1 MASARSGPFLGI
13 AKADSPLNTLVLA
26 FLVSGLSYLAARVG
40 AVLTLRPQTL
50 CPLWPA
56 CALLV
61 SVLLLVPRRIW
72 PVLIP
77 ASFAA
82 FVVYDLQTGL
92 TVGSAIW
99 LILAD
104 TVEVLIAALGVSYSF
119 DGVPRL
125 TSVKALAK
133 YSFFTVI
140 LAPFAGAFVGAVA
153 LSGDYWINWRVSFFS
168 EALAFLTLT
177 PAILS
182 WAGEARAWSRKS
194 RAEYLEAA
202 VLIAALVLLG
212 YFTFIASGKNTPPA
226 LLYSLIPF
234 LLWSGLRFGATGA
247 SSSVIVV
254 AFLSIW
260 GAVHGRG
267 PFTGSTPLDNVLSLQ
282 LFLLFAA
289 TPFMVLA
296 ALVEG
301 QKQADEAL
309 RKSEERLRLA
319 VQAGKMFAYEW
330 DAATDVIVRS
340 AESAQI
346 LGVDDTAHLSGQQ
359 MLVKVHPDDRESL
372 TTAMAELTPEKP
384 HLEIAYR
391 LVRPDGRVIW
401 LQRNSRAHF
410 DQQGRMLRIVG
421 MVADVTARKLAETE
435 LALANDRLRLAMQS
449 GKSVAWD
456 WDIKSGRDS
465 WFGDLRTV
473 FGIPTDSYI
482 GHVED
487 FRRRVH
493 PEDQDMVWNAAND
506 ALKGHKPYT
515 VEFRILWPD
524 GTVRW
529 VEATGK
535 FYYSPDGEA
544 IRMLGMD
551 VDITERKLAEEALT
565 AMRRSLIEAQEQE
578 RTRIARDLHDDTSQ
592 RLALLAVAID
602 QLKRDLPNATV
613 EIVGLVEKLRK
624 ETSEISKDIQAL
636 SHELHSPRLE
646 YLGLAAAMR
655 GFCKEFSEH
664 QRVEIDFRSQDLP
677 SPVPAEISLCLFRVL
692 QEALHN
698 SAKHSGAQR
707 FEVRL
712 WGASG
717 EIHFTVSDAGAGF
730 DLETALKSRG
740 LGLTSMQE
748 RLQLVKGTFSID
760 SKPQRGT
767 TIHARVPLSSGD
779 DSVRAVG

>member
-1 MASARSGPFLGI
+1 MASARSGPFLDN
-13 AKADSPLNTLVLA
+13 AKPDSPFNTVILA
-26 FLVSGLSYLAARVG
+26 CFVAALSYLAARLG
-40 AVLTLRPQTL
+40 GVLTLHPQTL

-61 SVLLLVPRRIW
+61 SILLLVPRRIW
-72 PVLIP
+72 LVLIL
-77 ASFAA
+77 AAFAA

-119 DGVPRL
+119 DSVPRL

-133 YSFFTVI
+133 YSFFAVI
-140 LAPFAGAFVGAVA
+140 LAPVAGAFVGAVA
-153 LSGDYWINWRVSFFS
+153 LNGDYWINWRVSFFS

-182 WAGEARAWSRKS
+182 WASEARAWSRKS
-194 RAEYLEAA
+194 RAEYLEATA
-202 VLIAALVLLG
+202 LIAALVLLG

-226 LLYSLIPF
+226 LLYSLVPF

-267 PFTGSTPLDNVLSLQ
+267 PFTGSMPLDNVLSLQ

-301 QKQADEAL
+301 QKHADEAL

-330 DAATDVIVRS
+330 DATTDLIVGS
-340 AESAQI
+340 AENAQI
-346 LGVDDTAHLSGQQ
+346 LGEDDTAHLSGQQ
-359 MLVKVHPDDRESL
+359 MLAKVHPDDRESL
-372 TTAMAELTPEKP
+372 TNALAELTSEKP
-384 HLEIAYR
+384 QLEIAYR
-391 LVRPDGRVIW
+391 LVRPDGSVIW

-410 DQQGRMLRIVG
+410 DGQGRMLRIVG
-421 MVADVTARKLAETE
+421 MVADITARKLAETE
-435 LALANDRLRLAMQS
+435 LALANDRLRLAMES

-473 FGIPTDSYI
+473 FGIPSDSYI

-487 FRRRVH
+487 FRQRVH
-493 PEDQDMVWNAAND
+493 PEDQDKVWNASND
-506 ALKGHKPYT
+506 AMKGHKPYT

-544 IRMLGMD
+544 VRMLGMD
-551 VDITERKLAEEALT
+551 VDITERKLAEEALA

-578 RTRIARDLHDDTSQ
+578 RTRIARDLHDDTNQ

-613 EIVGLVEKLRK
+613 EILGLVDRLRK

-707 FEVRL
+707 FDVRL
-712 WGASG
+712 WGEPG
-717 EIHFTVSDAGAGF
+717 EIHFTVSDSGAGF
-730 DLETALKSRG
+730 DLETALRSRG
-740 LGLTSMQE
+740 LGLTSMRE
-748 RLQLVKGTFSID
+748 RLQLVKGKFSID

-767 TIHARVPLSSGD
+767 TIYARVPLSTGD
-779 DSVRAVG
+779 DSIRAAG

>member
-1 MASARSGPFLGI
+1 MVA
-13 AKADSPLNTLVLA
+13 V
-26 FLVSGLSYLAARVG
+26 LSYLAARLG
-40 AVLTLRPQTL
+40 GVLTLHPQTL

-72 PVLIP
+72 PVLIT

-82 FVVYDLQTGL
+82 FVVYDLQAGL
-92 TVGSAIW
+92 SVGSAIW

-133 YSFFTVI
+133 YSFFAVI

-153 LSGDYWINWRVSFFS
+153 LNGNYWINWRVSFFS

-182 WAGEARAWSRKS
+182 WAGQARAWSRKS
-194 RAEYLEAA
+194 RAEYLEAT

-226 LLYSLIPF
+226 LLYSLVPF
-234 LLWSGLRFGATGA
+234 LLWSGLRFGAIGV

-330 DAATDVIVRS
+330 DAATDLIVRS
-340 AESAQI
+340 PESARI
-346 LGVDDTAHLSGQQ
+346 LGIDDTAQVTGQQ
-359 MLVKVHPDDRESL
+359 ILANVHPDDLERL
-372 TTAMAELTPEKP
+372 TANLADLSPERP
-384 HLEIAYR
+384 TLEVSYR
-391 LVRPDGRVIW
+391 VVRPDGSLIW

-410 DQQGRMLRIVG
+410 DEQGRMLRMVG
-421 MVADVTARKLAETE
+421 MVADITARKLAETE
-435 LALANDRLRLAMQS
+435 LALANDRLRLAMES

-456 WDIKSGRDS
+456 WDVKSGRDS
-465 WFGDLRTV
+465 SFGDLRTV
-473 FGIPTDSYI
+473 FGIPSDSYI
-482 GHVED
+482 GHVDD

-493 PEDQDMVWNAAND
+493 PEDRDKVWNAAND
-506 ALKGHKPYT
+506 AMKGHKPYT

-544 IRMLGMD
+544 VRMLGMD
-551 VDITERKLAEEALT
+551 VDITERKLAEEALA

-578 RTRIARDLHDDTSQ
+578 RTRIARDLHDDTNQ

-613 EIVGLVEKLRK
+613 EILGLVDKLRK

-664 QRVEIDFRSQDLP
+664 QRVEIDFRSHDLP

-698 SAKHSGAQR
+698 SMKHSGAQR

-717 EIHFTVSDAGAGF
+717 EIHFTVSDSGAGF

-748 RLQLVKGTFSID
+748 RLQLVKGKFSID

-767 TIHARVPLSSGD
+767 TIHARVPLSSGG
-779 DSVRAVG
+779 DSVRATG

>member
-13 AKADSPLNTLVLA
+13 AKADSPFNTLVLA

-40 AVLTLRPQTL
+40 GVLTLRPQTL

-61 SVLLLVPRRIW
+61 SVLLLVPRKIW

-92 TVGSAIW
+92 SVGSAIW
-99 LILAD
+99 LVLAD
-104 TVEVLIAALGVSYSF
+104 TVEVLIAALGVSYSC

-133 YSFFTVI
+133 YSFFAVI

-194 RAEYLEAA
+194 RAEYLEAT

-226 LLYSLIPF
+226 LLYSLVPF

-309 RKSEERLRLA
+309 RKSEDRLRLA

-330 DAATDVIVRS
+330 DATTDLIVRS

-346 LGVDDTAHLSGQQ
+346 LGVDDAAHPTGQQ
-359 MLVKVHPDDRESL
+359 MLAKVYPDDMERL
-372 TTAMAELTPEKP
+372 TAALADLSPEKP

-391 LVRPDGRVIW
+391 LVRPDGSMIW

-410 DQQGRMLRIVG
+410 DTQGRMVRIVG
-421 MVADVTARKLAETE
+421 MVADITARKLAETE
-435 LALANDRLRLAMQS
+435 LALANDRLRLAMES

-456 WDIKSGRDS
+456 WDIRSGRDS
-465 WFGDLRTV
+465 WFGDLRTL
-473 FGIPTDSYI
+473 FGIPSDSYI

-493 PEDQDMVWNAAND
+493 PEDRDKVWNAAND
-506 ALKGHKPYT
+506 AMKGHKPYT

-535 FYYSPDGEA
+535 FYYSTDGEA
-544 IRMLGMD
+544 VRMLGMD
-551 VDITERKLAEEALT
+551 VDITERKVAEEALS

-578 RTRIARDLHDDTSQ
+578 RTRIARDLHDDTNQ

-613 EIVGLVEKLRK
+613 EILGLVDRLRK

-664 QRVEIDFRSQDLP
+664 QRVEVDFRSHDLP
-677 SPVPAEISLCLFRVL
+677 TPVPAEISLCLFRVL

-698 SAKHSGAQR
+698 AAKHSGGQR

-717 EIHFTVSDAGAGF
+717 EIHFMVSDSGAGF

-748 RLQLVKGTFSID
+748 RLQLVKGKFTID

-767 TIHARVPLSSGD
+767 TIHARVPFISGD
-779 DSVRAVG
+779 DSIRAAG

>member
-1 MASARSGPFLGI
+1 MASSRSGPFLGI
-13 AKADSPLNTLVLA
+13 AKADSPFNTVVMACLVG
-26 FLVSGLSYLAARVG
+26 VLSYLSARLGG
-40 AVLTLRPQTL
+40 ALTLRPQTL

-61 SVLLLVPRRIW
+61 AVLLLVPRRIW

-77 ASFAA
+77 AAFAA

-92 TVGSAIW
+92 LVGSTIW

-133 YSFFTVI
+133 YSLFAVI

-194 RAEYLEAA
+194 RAEYLEATL
-202 VLIAALVLLG
+202 LIAALVLLG

-226 LLYSLIPF
+226 LLYSLVPF
-234 LLWSGLRFGATGA
+234 LLWSGLRFGAMGV
-247 SSSVIVV
+247 SSSVIIV

-267 PFTGSTPLDNVLSLQ
+267 PFTGSTALDNVLSLQ

-330 DAATDVIVRS
+330 DATTDLIVRS
-340 AESAQI
+340 AESSQI
-346 LGVDDTAHLSGQQ
+346 LGVDDAAHVSGQQ
-359 MLVKVHPDDRESL
+359 MLAKVHPVDLERL
-372 TTAMAELTPEKP
+372 TAALAELTPEKP
-384 HLEIAYR
+384 DLEIAYR
-391 LVRPDGRVIW
+391 WVPPEGSVIW

-410 DQQGRMLRIVG
+410 DEQGRMLRIVG
-421 MVADVTARKLAETE
+421 MVADITARKLAETE
-435 LALANDRLRLAMQS
+435 LALANDRLRLAMES
-449 GKSVAWD
+449 GKSVGWD

-473 FGIPTDSYI
+473 FGIASDSYV

-493 PEDQDMVWNAAND
+493 PEDRDKVWNAAND
-506 ALKGHKPYT
+506 AMKGHKPYS

-544 IRMLGMD
+544 VRMLGMD
-551 VDITERKLAEEALT
+551 IDITERKLAEEALT

-578 RTRIARDLHDDTSQ
+578 RTRIARDLHDDTNQ

-602 QLKRDLPNATV
+602 QLKRDLPDATV
-613 EIVGLVEKLRK
+613 EILGLVDKLRK

-664 QRVEIDFRSQDLP
+664 QRVEIDFKSHDLP
-677 SPVPAEISLCLFRVL
+677 SSVPPEISLCLFRVL

-698 SAKHSGAQR
+698 SAKHSGARR
-707 FEVRL
+707 FEVQL

-717 EIHFTVSDAGAGF
+717 EIHFTVSDSGAGF
-730 DLETALKSRG
+730 DLEAALKSRG

-748 RLQLVKGTFSID
+748 RLQLVKGKFSID

-767 TIHARVPLSSGD
+767 TIHARVPLTSGD
-779 DSVRAVG
+779 DSVRATG